1 MNDVPALEI
10 EFARAGKRAG
20 RAVVAEDAD
29 PDAAFAAVPAGF
41 REIMSTSR
49 RAAGAAL
56 LGAALAFAAPAAQE
70 ARAAGGS
77 TPFHAT
83 AAHGD
88 VEALPDAGAD
98 PNARAGYGVTPLHM
112 AAAWTDDPEVI
123 AVLVDAG
130 ADLEARTPEGET
142 PLHLAAALNDDPAVV
157 EALLDAGAN
166 PGARDAAGR
175 FPFDYAAGNEAL
187 KGTAVYWRLHEAR
200 FR

>member
-1 MNDVPALEI
+1 M
-10 EFARAGKRAG
+10 
-20 RAVVAEDAD
+20 
-29 PDAAFAAVPAGF
+29 
-41 REIMSTSR
+41 
-49 RAAGAAL
+49 
-56 LGAALAFAAPAAQE
+56 
-70 ARAAGGS
+70 
-77 TPFHAT
+77 
-83 AAHGD
+83 
-88 VEALPDAGAD
+88 
-98 PNARAGYGVTPLHM
+98 
-112 AAAWTDDPEVI
+112 
-123 AVLVDAG
+123 LVDAG